1 MIGIIGSV
9 DSVGLVSEVAS
20 GMSLAEG
27 LVARAYT
34 QPGQAPQYA
43 RELDS
48 VCGVILF
55 TGQVPH
61 DLAAS
66 TASLAA
72 ATDYIP
78 HSGADLYR
86 MLAILAKRYGGR
98 LPVSSI
104 DTIAAN
110 VVRENYDDLEETP
123 PRYVYALDAMLRG
136 EAGFQ
141 DMVDFHRELY
151 ERGEVEVCITCLSY
165 VREQLEPLGVP
176 VFRVAHTRSVIRDS
190 LQRAALTGQLRT
202 ATASQIAV
210 IAIGVTDSGDD
221 AVPRSLP
228 AIVDSLSDVVR
239 GRFIAEGPGAHNI
252 ATTRGAVEGE
262 LQRRRREVE
271 RMLSDLDSIGAR
283 IGVGFGSSLPHAE
296 EQARYALGIATATKA
311 HSVVMPDGSISR
323 LEDGEQTGI
332 RVRDTDRRRLEA
344 ARDVGIGPLTFSRLQ
359 AALAAMGTNRFTARE
374 FALAYGVETRSARR
388 LLSGLVSAGLA
399 QASGAQSAP
408 RAGRP
413 QVIYELDVRAL
424 LASGVEA
431 G

>member
-1 MIGIIGSV
+1 MIGIIGSA
-9 DSVGLVSEVAS
+9 DSVGLVWKVAS
-20 GMSLAEG
+20 EMGLAEG
-27 LVARAYT
+27 LIARSYAR
-34 QPGQAPQYA
+34 PDQAPQYA

-55 TGQVPH
+55 TGRVPH
-61 DLAAS
+61 DLATSS
-66 TASLAA
+66 TSLAA

-86 MLAILAKRYGGR
+86 TLVILTRQYGGR

-104 DTIAAN
+104 DTIASD
-110 VVRENYDDLEETP
+110 VVRENYDDLGETP
-123 PRYVYALDAMLRG
+123 PRHVYAIDAILCG

-151 ERGEVEVCITCLSY
+151 ERGEVEVCITCLSH
-165 VREQLEPLGVP
+165 VREQLEPLGVR
-176 VFRVAHTRSVIRDS
+176 VFRVAHTRGVIRDS
-190 LQRAALTGQLRT
+190 LQRAALTGQLRAIT
-202 ATASQIAV
+202 AAQIAV

-221 AVPRSLP
+221 AAPRTP
-228 AIVDSLSDVVR
+228 PGTVDSLSDVVR
-239 GRFIAEGPGAHNI
+239 GRLIAEGPGAHNI
-252 ATTRGAVEGE
+252 ATTRGAVEGV

-271 RMLSDLDSIGAR
+271 RMLADLDGTGAW
-283 IGVGFGSSLPHAE
+283 IGVGFGTSLPHAE
-296 EQARYALGIATATKA
+296 EQARYALGIATATKV

-323 LEDGEQTGI
+323 LDDGEQTGI
-332 RVRDTDRRRLEA
+332 QIRDTDRRRLAA
-344 ARDVGIGPLTFSRLQ
+344 ARQAGIGSITFSRLQ
-359 AALAAMGTNRFTARE
+359 AALASLGTNQFTAKD

-388 LLSGLVSAGLA
+388 LLAGLVSAGLA
-399 QASGAQSAP
+399 QTSGAQSAP

-424 LASGVEA
+424 LASGVET

>member
-1 MIGIIGSV
+1 MIGIIGSA
-9 DSVGLVSEVAS
+9 DSVGLVSQVAS
-20 GMSLAEG
+20 EMGLAEG
-27 LVARAYT
+27 LVARSYT
-34 QPGQAPQYA
+34 QPDQAPQYA

-55 TGQVPH
+55 TGRVPH
-61 DLAAS
+61 DLATS
-66 TASLAA
+66 TTSLAA
-72 ATDYIP
+72 AADYIP

-86 MLAILAKRYGGR
+86 TLVILARQYGGR

-104 DTIAAN
+104 DTIASD
-110 VVRENYDDLEETP
+110 VVRENYDDLGETP
-123 PRYVYALDAMLRG
+123 PRHVYALDAMLRG

-151 ERGEVEVCITCLSY
+151 ERGEVEVCITCLSH

-190 LQRAALTGQLRT
+190 LQRAALTGQLR
-202 ATASQIAV
+202 AVTASQIAV
-210 IAIGVTDSGDD
+210 IAIGVTDSGDN
-221 AVPRSLP
+221 AAPRTLP
-228 AIVDSLSDVVR
+228 ATVDSLSDVVR
-239 GRFIAEGPGAHNI
+239 GRLIAEGPGAHNI

-262 LQRRRREVE
+262 LQRRRPEVE
-271 RMLSDLDSIGAR
+271 RMLADLDGIGAW
-283 IGVGFGSSLPHAE
+283 IGVGFGTSLPHAE
-296 EQARYALGIATATKA
+296 EQARYALGIATATKV

-323 LEDGEQTGI
+323 LDDGEQTGI

-344 ARDVGIGPLTFSRLQ
+344 ARQAGIGPITFSRLQ
-359 AALAAMGTNRFTARE
+359 AALASLGTNRFTAKD

-388 LLSGLVSAGLA
+388 LLAGLVSAGLA
-399 QASGAQSAP
+399 QTSGALSAP

-424 LASGVEA
+424 LASGAEA

>member
-1 MIGIIGSV
+1 MIGIIGSA
-9 DSVGLVSEVAS
+9 DSVALVSQVAS
-20 GMSLAEG
+20 EMGLAEG
-27 LVARAYT
+27 LIARAYT
-34 QPGQAPQYA
+34 NPEEAPAYA

-48 VCGVILF
+48 VCSVILF

-61 DLAAS
+61 DLANNSA
-66 TASLAA
+66 TLTA

-86 MLAILAKRYGGR
+86 MLVVLARQYGGR

-104 DTIAAN
+104 DTIAAD
-110 VVRENYDDLEETP
+110 VVRENYDDLGEVP
-123 PRYVYALDAMLRG
+123 PRYVYALDAILRG
-136 EAGFQ
+136 DVGFQ
-141 DMVDFHRELY
+141 DMADFHRKLY
-151 ERGEVEVCITCLSY
+151 ESGEVEVCITCLSY
-165 VREQLEPLGVP
+165 VRELLEPLGVP
-176 VFRVAHTRSVIRDS
+176 VFRVAHTRGVIRDS

-210 IAIGVTDSGDD
+210 IAIGVTDSGQD
-221 AVPRSLP
+221 AEPTTLAATVESM
-228 AIVDSLSDVVR
+228 SDVVR
-239 GRFIAEGPGAHNI
+239 GRLIAEGPGAHKI

-271 RMLSDLDSIGAR
+271 RMLADLDAVGAR
-283 IGVGFGSSLPHAE
+283 MGVGFGTSLPHAE
-296 EQARYALGIATATKA
+296 EQARYALGIASATKM
-311 HSVVMPDGSISR
+311 HSVVMPDGSITR

-344 ARDVGIGPLTFSRLQ
+344 ARQAGIGPITFSRLQ
-359 AALAAMGTNRFTARE
+359 AALASLGTNRFTARD

-388 LLSGLVSAGLA
+388 LLAGLVSAGLA
-399 QASGAQSAP
+399 ETSGAQPAP

-424 LASGVEA
+424 LASGSES